1 MANYAEI
8 ENEAKR
14 YLDICVEHDRV
25 DPGLYDRFGVKR
37 GLRDKDGKGVLTGIT
52 HISRIDA
59 FKMVDGKKDPL
70 RGQAVVSRLQRLR
83 PDPRPARQTLRL

>member
-25 DPGLYDRFGVKR
+25 DPRTV
-37 GLRDKDGKGVLTGIT
+37 
-52 HISRIDA
+52 
-59 FKMVDGKKDPL
+59 
-70 RGQAVVSRLQRLR
+70 
-83 PDPRPARQTLRL
+83 